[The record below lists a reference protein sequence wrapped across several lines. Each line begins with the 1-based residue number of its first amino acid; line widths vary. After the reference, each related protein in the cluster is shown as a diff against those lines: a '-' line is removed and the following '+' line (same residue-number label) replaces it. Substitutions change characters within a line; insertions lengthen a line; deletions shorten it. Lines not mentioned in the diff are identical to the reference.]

1 MAREPKKIDASALGA
16 NSVGLHFRDRVKKI
30 KDNGK
35 KTKIENRQ
43 NGEEKYHGK
52 NLAYVHIW
60 GKTSKIL

>member
-35 KTKIENRQ
+35 KTKIENLK
-43 NGEEKYHGK
+43 NG
-52 NLAYVHIW
+52 
-60 GKTSKIL
+60 